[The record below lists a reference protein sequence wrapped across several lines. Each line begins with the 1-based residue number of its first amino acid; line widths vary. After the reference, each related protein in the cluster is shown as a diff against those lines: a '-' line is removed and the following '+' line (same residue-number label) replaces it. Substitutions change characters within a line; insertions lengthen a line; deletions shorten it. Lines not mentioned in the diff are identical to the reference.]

1 MLAVKVT
8 DVPAHIVVPGL
19 ADTLTVG
26 AIVGFTV
33 KVLLAAIV
41 PHDPPLVV
49 SVNVTDDGAVADA
62 V

>member
-41 PHDPPLVV
+41 PHKPPLVV
-49 SVNVTDDGAVADA
+49 RVNVTDAGAVAEA